1 MQDKE
6 TTQAQ
11 TAGAKKP
18 VNKKRKAALVLT
30 LCILVV
36 VVVLAGCAAYGYYSS
51 KIGLMQYSDG
61 TLAAEGSIDE
71 EEAREDDEAMRQA
84 TADLEEREAVAAE
97 GDVFA
102 DSDVFNILLIGTDE
116 RTTYFN
122 DNARGD
128 SCMLLSINK
137 KTMKVSLVSFER
149 GTGVPILAGQ
159 YQGQWD
165 WLTHTFR
172 YGGADLM
179 MQEIRECYKV
189 DVTHYA
195 RANIYTFMQLID
207 SVGGVDIELSQAEA
221 DYINDPS
228 GTYGAGH
235 IREMGVQDQIQT
247 VTPGLNHLNGATAM
261 LYSRCRA
268 IDNDW
273 HRIERQRNVVES
285 IMQASKGL
293 GVLELNALLDNVLPN
308 LQTNLT
314 ESDITGLLLLA
325 PNAGKITVEQMTIPA
340 AGTYGSMTGM
350 GGRSLFAVDFAQ
362 NAEILRKQ
370 LYEGATE

>member
-1 MQDKE
+1 MEVKE
-6 TTQAQ
+6 KTTAQA
-11 TAGAKKP
+11 ADAKKTGS
-18 VNKKRKAALVLT
+18 KKRRAALILT
-30 LCILVV
+30 LCILIV
-36 VVVLAGCAAYGYYSS
+36 VVVLAGCAGYSYYRS
-51 KIGLMQYSDG
+51 KINLLQYSDG
-61 TLAAEGSIDE
+61 TLAAEGTIDD
-71 EEAREDDEAMRQA
+71 EEAREDDEDMKAA
-84 TADLEEREAVAAE
+84 TADLEEREAIAAD
-97 GDVFA
+97 GDVFS

-128 SCMLLSINK
+128 SCMLFSINK

-149 GTGVPILAGQ
+149 GTGVPILEGQ

-179 MQEIRECYKV
+179 MKEIRECYKV

-207 SVGGVDIELSQAEA
+207 SVGGVDIELTQAEA
-221 DYINDPS
+221 DYINDPT

-235 IREMGVQDQIQT
+235 IREMGVGDQIQT
-247 VTPGLNHLNGATAM
+247 VTVGMNHLNGATAM

-273 HRIERQRNVVES
+273 HRVERQRNVIES
-285 IMQASKGL
+285 IMQASKNL
-293 GVLELNALLDNVLPN
+293 SVLDLNAMLDNVLPN

-314 ESDITGLLLLA
+314 ESEITSLLLLA
-325 PNAGKITVEQMTIPA
+325 PNAARITVEQMTIPVS
-340 AGTYGSMTGM
+340 GTYGSMIGM

-362 NAEILRKQ
+362 NAEILQKQ
-370 LYEGATE
+370 LYEGAVE